1 MKNKLVVLCC
11 LVLLVSCKTTQH
23 IKKNTDEGYSP
34 VAKLIEKVEKAQP
47 QFNTANVSKMAVSF
61 NINNREVN
69 VSASCKIKKDS
80 LIHLSIQPFMG
91 IEMFKAEFSTD
102 SIRVIDKMNHNYY
115 VVDYTALSDRFGVNV
130 DYYSIQ
136 NLLFNQ
142 LFCIGRKTVLV
153 DSCKLVPLPNGKN
166 SLEYQNSTMAQKT
179 ELSSTNAIEKVTLAA
194 IGTPYQLNVD
204 YSEFTN
210 TNGTNFPQRIGIL
223 ISNQRSTISSVFSI
237 LKIDF
242 NTQLKFTAGNTD
254 KYTRSNINLLL
265 KKQ

>member
-1 MKNKLVVLCC
+1 MRNIVVIVSC
-11 LVLLVSCKTTQH
+11 LVFLVGCKTS
-23 IKKNTDEGYSP
+23 KNILKNNDKEDSR
-34 VAKLIEKVEKAQP
+34 VAGLIEEVEKTQP
-47 QFNTANVSKMAVSF
+47 QFKTANVSKMAVSF

-91 IEMFKAEFSTD
+91 IEMFKAEFTTD
-102 SIRVIDKMNHNYY
+102 SIRVIDKMNHKYY
-115 VVDYTALSDRFGVNV
+115 VVDYAALSSRFGVTV

-142 LFCIGRKTVLV
+142 FFCIGRKTVLV
-153 DSCKLVPLPNGKN
+153 DSCKLVPLPKGKN
-166 SLEYQNSTMAQKT
+166 SLEYKNSKMTQKT
-179 ELSSTNAIEKVTLAA
+179 ELSSTNAIEKVTLEA

-204 YSEFTN
+204 YREFTN
-210 TNGTNFPQRIGIL
+210 TNGTNFPLKIAIL
-223 ISNQRSTISSVFSI
+223 ISNQRSNVSSVVSI

-254 KYTRSNINLLL
+254 KYSRSDINLLL